1 MRNVQVVEAWLQG
14 KRGRSGNGVLRTDG
28 LKLFSYKVVIGD
40 SADDE
45 QKVVYDYRGPNKI
58 GLATT
63 RHVFCAIR
71 EGGEQICVAPVPE
84 DVDVGSLRSLV
95 VPKKP
100 EGNEPVAES
109 AN

>member
-28 LKLFSYKVVIGD
+28 QKLFSYKVVIGN
-40 SADDE
+40 SEEE

-71 EGGEQICVAPVPE
+71 EGGEQICVAPVPG
-84 DVDVGSLRSLV
+84 DVDVVSIRSLV

-100 EGNEPVAES
+100 ERIDQATER